1 MLTLKIDVIEPYMDD
16 IQRLFETNKGHR
28 HEDNYLKRPLFDQ
41 TKFSRMGWAEDGR
54 MVYYSAGIE
63 RPEYNGGIRIM
74 SRHTRDTT
82 YDFGGHKADL
92 KRGLDTL
99 DESTAYAITLGY
111 TDIWVSREENPK
123 LLEYFA
129 NVSNFDWNITHE
141 DIPKGGW
148 QWVLRLA

>member
-1 MLTLKIDVIEPYMDD
+1 MGRRWTHGVLQGFGREEAEGGNTRYVKEG
-16 IQRLFETNKGHR
+16 QFGNKTF
-28 HEDNYLKRPLFDQ
+28 PF
-41 TKFSRMGWAEDGR
+41 
-54 MVYYSAGIE
+54 IE
-63 RPEYNGGIRIM
+63 RTYTRGIRIM

-99 DESTAYAITLGY
+99 DESTAYALTLGY
-111 TDIWVSREENPK
+111 SDIWVSREENPK

-129 NVSNFDWNITHE
+129 SVSNFDWNITHE